1 MTLKQV
7 ILHQLYEMQR
17 EMAAAIRGLS
27 PEQLQTRLPGKN
39 NHIAWIVQ
47 HCCANVD
54 IWLHRP
60 TTGVFAIEHT
70 ERFIQWP
77 VSPPEEGE
85 QFPDVERLLDRWM
98 QVTSAGIAVIASLD
112 ATQLSNPGQEQGQ
125 EAVVNS
131 CLRVLNH
138 QNAHLRQ
145 IWMMLGD
152 FGLSDTRWPCQGTW
166 LANEE
171 GLS

>member
-54 IWLHRP
+54 IWLH
-60 TTGVFAIEHT
+60 
-70 ERFIQWP
+70 
-77 VSPPEEGE
+77 
-85 QFPDVERLLDRWM
+85 
-98 QVTSAGIAVIASLD
+98 
-112 ATQLSNPGQEQGQ
+112 
-125 EAVVNS
+125 
-131 CLRVLNH
+131 
-138 QNAHLRQ
+138 
-145 IWMMLGD
+145 
-152 FGLSDTRWPCQGTW
+152 
-166 LANEE
+166 
-171 GLS
+171 